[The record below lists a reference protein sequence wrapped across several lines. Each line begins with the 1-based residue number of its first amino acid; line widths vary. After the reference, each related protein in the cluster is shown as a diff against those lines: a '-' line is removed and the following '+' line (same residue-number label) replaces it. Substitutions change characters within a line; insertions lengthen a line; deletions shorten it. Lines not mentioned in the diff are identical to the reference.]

1 MKRSVI
7 ILLISSFLTFS
18 TLSPIISSDVCCS
31 ISGWCSA
38 GQVFCSSGTSC
49 LGLRACDCATYC
61 CPGCG
66 CCPPPSEVC
75 DDGIDNDGDGYTDC
89 ADSDCNGQT
98 CQDDGNPC
106 TTDVCSGGICTHS
119 PKCTST
125 QCCDYQ
131 GNCIN
136 SGSCGQGTEGGC
148 PEYCLMGSWISTT
161 CTCVVFDCVDE
172 GYDGSCGDCSLTC
185 LDGIPQCCYNIPV
198 EICDDGI
205 DNDGDGYTDC
215 ADSDCDGKTC
225 QDDGN
230 ECTND
235 VCSGGVCT
243 HPNVA
248 DGSDCS
254 GTPGKCCS
262 GVCDN
267 DGVITNSDYHA
278 DCRSG
283 PSCLAQGEWG
293 YTAANDGNLCG
304 GYNCREC
311 SSGYC
316 SSDDNSR
323 CTGDCDYCDA
333 GYCAPDNNKCPYCYQ
348 DCRGSGTT
356 FNCYDFRPDLTNTCD
371 YYDYCSNG
379 VDPGTGNPCEPPG
392 ITSANCYNIDE
403 AGCYDESST
412 ACHSVGTCAPA

>member
-31 ISGWCSA
+31 FSGWCSGGEA
-38 GQVFCSSGTSC
+38 YCFSGTSC
-49 LGLRACDCATYC
+49 SGLFPCDCATYC

-66 CCPPPSEVC
+66 CCPLP
-75 DDGIDNDGDGYTDC
+75 
-89 ADSDCNGQT
+89 A
-98 CQDDGNPC
+98 
-106 TTDVCSGGICTHS
+106 
-119 PKCTST
+119 
-125 QCCDYQ
+125 
-131 GNCIN
+131 
-136 SGSCGQGTEGGC
+136 
-148 PEYCLMGSWISTT
+148 
-161 CTCVVFDCVDE
+161 
-172 GYDGSCGDCSLTC
+172 
-185 LDGIPQCCYNIPV
+185 
-198 EICDDGI
+198 EICDDGV

-215 ADSDCDGKTC
+215 ADSDCDGQAC

-293 YTAANDGNLCG
+293 YTAANDGSLCG

-316 SSDDNSR
+316 NSDDDSR
-323 CTGDCDYCDA
+323 CTGNCDYCDA
-333 GYCAPDNNKCPYCYQ
+333 GYCAPDNDKCHCYE

-356 FNCYDFRPDLTNTCD
+356 FNCYDFRPDLTDTCD

-392 ITSANCYNIDE
+392 ITSVNCYNIDE